1 MFGKIDLIMYL
12 YVTKRNWET
21 ISETTLPEHE
31 NKPNIYLTKQWFI
44 YLLFMLPDMYFKS
57 TCRMNDFSVQR
68 LPKKWEANLEGFFR
82 SSKATARIALS
93 WMGPQ
98 RPKRKTER
106 RALRLMSKRKMSSGL
121 RKRTVSGLPN
131 IHWNK
136 LKLHNFKTTF
146 LAKVFNFLT
155 YYVFEINDIFKIS
168 AIKIVQLYHL

>member
-31 NKPNIYLTKQWFI
+31 NKPNIYLTKQ
-44 YLLFMLPDMYFKS
+44 YYS
-57 TCRMNDFSVQR
+57 TYYSCFQICISNPLVEWMTFRYKGCPRSEKQIAR
-68 LPKKWEANLEGFFR
+68 AFR

-121 RKRTVSGLPN
+121 RKRTVSGLPT
-131 IHWNK
+131 IQWNK
-136 LKLHNFKTTF
+136 FKLHNFKT
-146 LAKVFNFLT
+146 NF
-155 YYVFEINDIFKIS
+155 
-168 AIKIVQLYHL
+168 